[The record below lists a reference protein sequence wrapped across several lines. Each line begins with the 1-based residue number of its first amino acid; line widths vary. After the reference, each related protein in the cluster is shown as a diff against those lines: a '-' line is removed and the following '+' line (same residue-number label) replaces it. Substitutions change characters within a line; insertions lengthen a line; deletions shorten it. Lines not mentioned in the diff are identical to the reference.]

1 MSFASSVII
10 VFPNSQ
16 IHTAVTFHS
25 SRHQTLSCFSA
36 SLLSCPAP
44 SPFKNCD
51 QINRHN
57 YTADP
62 HMTRPVFWRCVRPI
76 RHNEKTVI
84 WQMGTSRHN
93 VDRCIVDIEI
103 PRQQTS
109 YTIVEIKLEKRGGGY
124 KKIKINKRQKAH
136 CEASQE
142 YKLLRFSLLGLRKSK
157 RKSTGIERNNWFR
170 SCER

>member
-1 MSFASSVII
+1 MSFSSSVTI
-10 VFPNSQ
+10 VFLNSQ

-25 SRHQTLSCFSA
+25 SRRRTIISSCFSA
-36 SLLSCPAP
+36 SLLSRPAP

-62 HMTRPVFWRCVRPI
+62 HMTRPVFWRYVRPI
-76 RHNEKTVI
+76 RHNENTVI
-84 WQMGTSRHN
+84 WQMGTSRHI

-109 YTIVEIKLEKRGGGY
+109 YTTVEIKLEKRGNA
-124 KKIKINKRQKAH
+124 KKNKRQKAR
-136 CEASQE
+136 CEAAEE
-142 YKLLRFSLLGLRKSK
+142 YKLLCFSLLGMRKSK
-157 RKSTGIERNNWFR
+157 RNSTGTERYNWFR
-170 SCER
+170 SCEH